1 MILLHLFLFLS
12 IFKFLNFYN
21 DNISSFE
28 KLLKKDNSFSV
39 QHMNTQSSTIEL
51 FKIKY
56 NISNRTM

>member
-1 MILLHLFLFLS
+1 MILLHLFLFIS
-12 IFKFLNFYN
+12 FFKFLNFYN

>member
-56 NISNRTM
+56 NILNRTM